1 MSRQVLAAIVFLVS
15 LVLGCGGGSGPPANF
30 APPPPTVSAPPPPL
44 QNAPVQRAAA
54 PANQPQ
60 LTKAPAKP
68 ASKGKEPDAPVEQ
81 LFDKLDDTQNFVL
94 LDGPNPDDVLTV
106 TSGQLE
112 GSFVAVTLPEVAPPA
127 NVQKLPEGFA
137 PLPGTSYSEDGW
149 PLRIVCAADEKV
161 MACVPSGLFTQGV
174 DRGPADAG
182 PAHPI
187 SIDTYYIDVTEVT
200 IGEFT
205 KFKTAMTGKEGAP
218 AATVP
223 LTGNPKLPVVKVN
236 WKDAQGYAKWAK
248 KDLPTEA
255 EWEKAGRGPEG
266 GPFPWGG
273 DRVIWDKPRQLGQI
287 DPVGSFTHDRSR
299 YGVLDLAGNAQEWCL
314 DWYSDKAYAEAR
326 NKDGS
331 PAHNWTGPKKAS
343 NGERVIKGGADR
355 WELWARGSHGMTK
368 PSEKVG
374 FRCVLRLTAAK

>member
-1 MSRQVLAAIVFLVS
+1 MAKAPIKPAAKSKDVD
-15 LVLGCGGGSGPPANF
+15 
-30 APPPPTVSAPPPPL
+30 
-44 QNAPVQRAAA
+44 A
-54 PANQPQ
+54 PA
-60 LTKAPAKP
+60 
-68 ASKGKEPDAPVEQ
+68 EQ
-81 LFDKLDDTQNFVL
+81 QFDKLDDLNNFSL
-94 LDGPNPDDVLTV
+94 LEGPDPEDVLTV
-106 TSGQLE
+106 VNADPE
-112 GSFVAVTLPEVAPPA
+112 GMFVAIEIPVPTAPA
-127 NVQKLPEGFA
+127 NAQKLPEGFA
-137 PLPGTSYSEDGW
+137 PEAATGYTEDGW

-182 PAHPI
+182 PAHPM
-187 SIDTYYIDVTEVT
+187 SLDTYYIDVTEVT

-205 KFKTAMTGKEGAP
+205 KFKTAMIGKEGAP

-223 LTGNPKLPVVKVN
+223 LTGNPKHPVAKLS
-236 WKDAQGYAKWAK
+236 WKDAQNYAKWAK

-255 EWEKAGRGPEG
+255 EWEKAGRGPDG
-266 GPFPWGG
+266 GAFPWGG
-273 DRVIWDKPRQLGQI
+273 ERVIWDRPRQIGQV
-287 DPVGSFTHDRSR
+287 DPVGSYPHDRSR
-299 YGVLDLAGNAQEWCL
+299 YGVLDLAGNVQEWCL
-314 DWYSDKAYAEAR
+314 DWYSDKAFAEAR

>member
-1 MSRQVLAAIVFLVS
+1 MSRQVLAAIVSLVP

-30 APPPPTVSAPPPPL
+30 APPPPAVSAPPPPMG
-44 QNAPVQRAAA
+44 NAPAQPAV

-60 LTKAPAKP
+60 MAKAPSKP
-68 ASKGKEPDAPVEQ
+68 AVKNRDVNAPVEQ
-81 LFDKLDDTQNFVL
+81 LFDKLDDAGNFSL
-94 LDGPNPDDVLTV
+94 LEGPSPSDVLTV
-106 TSGQLE
+106 VNADLE
-112 GSFVAVTLPEVAPPA
+112 GSFVAVTLPETVPPA
-127 NVQKLPEGFA
+127 NAQKLPEGFA
-137 PLPGTSYSEDGW
+137 PQPGTAYSEDGW
-149 PLRIVCAADEKV
+149 PLRIVSAIDEKV
-161 MACVPSGLFTQGV
+161 MACIPSGLFTQGA
-174 DRGPADAG
+174 DRGPPDAG
-182 PAHPI
+182 PAHPM
-187 SIDTYYIDVTEVT
+187 SLDTYYIDVTEVT

-205 KFKTAMTGKEGAP
+205 KFKTAMTGKDGAP

-266 GPFPWGG
+266 GPFPWGS
-273 DRVIWDKPRQLGQI
+273 DRVIWDKPRQLGQV

-314 DWYSDKAYAEAR
+314 DWYSDKAFAEAH

-374 FRCVLRLTAAK
+374 FRCVLRMTAAK

>member
-1 MSRQVLAAIVFLVS
+1 MSRQVLAAIVFLFP

-44 QNAPVQRAAA
+44 QNAPVQRAVA

-81 LFDKLDDTQNFVL
+81 LFDKLDDTQNFAL

-137 PLPGTSYSEDGW
+137 PQPGTSYSEDGW

-174 DRGPADAG
+174 DRGPPDAG

-187 SIDTYYIDVTEVT
+187 SLDTYYIDVTEVT

-205 KFKTAMTGKEGAP
+205 RFKTAMTGKEGAP

-223 LTGNPKLPVVKVN
+223 LTGNPRLPVVKVN

-287 DPVGSFTHDRSR
+287 DPVGSFAHDRSR